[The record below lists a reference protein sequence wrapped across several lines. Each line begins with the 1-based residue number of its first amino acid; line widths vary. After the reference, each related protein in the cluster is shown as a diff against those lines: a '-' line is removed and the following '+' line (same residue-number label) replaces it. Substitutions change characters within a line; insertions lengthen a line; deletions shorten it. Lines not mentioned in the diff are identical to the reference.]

1 MFCMKCGTQLPDEAR
16 FCSSCGYAFSN
27 NTESIIPKASIPTA
41 KLVPAKCTS
50 CNASLDVDPSK
61 DAALC
66 PYCGTP
72 FIVEKAI
79 QQFIT
84 THKTINNIQTAIIQN
99 GFSEEKYVEN
109 GIMQI
114 KLERYQDAL
123 NTFEKMSQDYPN
135 NWKSW
140 FGISVLD
147 NIMSHT
153 PFLSIMTSTSYS
165 IIPQQTKDFIGD
177 GYVYWEENCIMEFE
191 KKKEAVRQEMQYRS
205 KRISDC
211 NLTIRQNDLLLKTWK
226 NQKNE
231 LEEIISSTSER
242 ISEKGRASSELHN
255 INLSIARA
263 EESNRIMYNVANEEK
278 GVIHE
283 LQKKLSQIEDEK
295 QLELSKTDH
304 KTVFYYIDILKEN
317 VIREV

>member
-1 MFCMKCGTQLPDEAR
+1 M
-16 FCSSCGYAFSN
+16 
-27 NTESIIPKASIPTA
+27 PTA

-84 THKTINNIQTAIIQN
+84 THKTVNNIQTAIIQN

-140 FGISVLD
+140 FGISVID

-153 PFLSIMTSTSYS
+153 PFLSIMTATSYS
-165 IIPQQTKDFIGD
+165 IIPQQMKDFIGD

-205 KRISDC
+205 RRISNC
-211 NLTIRQNDLLLKTWK
+211 NLTIRQNDLLLKTWR
-226 NQKNE
+226 NQKSE
-231 LEEIISSTSER
+231 LEDIINSMSER
-242 ISEKGRASSELHN
+242 ILEKGSTSSELN
-255 INLSIARA
+255 TINLSIARA

-278 GVIHE
+278 GVIHD
-283 LQKKLSQIEDEK
+283 LQKRLSQIEDEK
-295 QLELSKTDH
+295 LLELSRTDY
-304 KTVFYYIDILKEN
+304 KTVFYYINVLDEN
-317 VIREV
+317 VAREV